1 MHPLQLSACSP
12 NVSHKTWIFDLDD
25 TLHHASGGIF
35 DHINKLMTEYMMR
48 HLGVGEEEACALR
61 SRYWAQY
68 GATMHGLTTH
78 HGIDPQQFLIDTHPV
93 EVLAQW
99 LQFEDRLAEN
109 LTALPGR
116 KIILSNGPQHY
127 VEGILQRMKIQ
138 HHFASIYGVDQLNY
152 VPKPHLGAFQT
163 VLAREGLN
171 PAHCIMVEDSLPNL
185 LTAKEL
191 GMTTIWVSHEPRKPA
206 HVDHRIEKISQ
217 LLRLHLN

>member
-1 MHPLQLSACSP
+1 M
-12 NVSHKTWIFDLDD
+12 NHKTWIFDLDD

-48 HLGVGEEEACALR
+48 HLSVDETEACALR

-68 GATMHGLTTH
+68 GATMHGLSTH
-78 HGIDPQQFLIDTHPV
+78 HGIDPQQFLIETHPV
-93 EVLAQW
+93 EVLEQW

-109 LTALPGR
+109 LSALPGR

-127 VEGILQRMKIQ
+127 VEGILQRMRIQ
-138 HHFASIYGVDQLNY
+138 HHFESVYGVERLNY
-152 VPKPHLGAFQT
+152 IPKPHLDAFHT

-171 PAHCIMVEDSLPNL
+171 PSHCIMVEDSLPNL

-191 GMTTIWVSHEPRKPA
+191 GMTTIWVSKEPRKPA
-206 HVDHRIEKISQ
+206 HVDHRVEKISQ
-217 LLRLHLN
+217 LLRLRLD

>member
-1 MHPLQLSACSP
+1 M
-12 NVSHKTWIFDLDD
+12 NHKTWIFDLDD

-48 HLGVGEEEACALR
+48 HLGVDETEACALR

-68 GATMHGLTTH
+68 GATMHGLSTH
-78 HGIDPQQFLIDTHPV
+78 HGIDPQQFLIETHPV
-93 EVLAQW
+93 EVLEQW

-109 LTALPGR
+109 LSALPGR
-116 KIILSNGPQHY
+116 KLILSNGPQHY
-127 VEGILQRMKIQ
+127 VEGILQRMRIQ
-138 HHFASIYGVDQLNY
+138 HHFESVYGVERLNY
-152 VPKPHLGAFQT
+152 IPKPHLDAFQA

-191 GMTTIWVSHEPRKPA
+191 GMTTIWVSREPRKPA
-206 HVDHRIEKISQ
+206 HVDHRVEKISQ
-217 LLRLHLN
+217 LLRLHLD